1 MADLDRNKQTVI
13 AFITRAFNDKQPA
26 DAVAKYVGSAYIQH
40 DPQSPDGAEAFVQF
54 ATGFAGQ
61 FPQLSIDIKRVIA
74 EGDLV
79 VSHLLIN
86 MAPEDRGM
94 AAVDIF
100 RLQDGKIVEHW
111 DVLQPAPEKAAN
123 NNTMF

>member
-26 DAVAKYVGSAYIQH
+26 DAVAKYVGSEYIQH
-40 DPQSPDGAEAFVQF
+40 DPQSPDGAEAFIQF
-54 ATGFAGQ
+54 ASGFAGQ

-79 VSHLLIN
+79 VAHLLITKV
-86 MAPEDRGM
+86 PENRGM
-94 AAVDIF
+94 AGVDIF
-100 RLQDGKIVEHW
+100 RLQNGKIVEHW
-111 DVLQPAPEKAAN
+111 DVLQPVPEQAAN

>member
-1 MADLDRNKQTVI
+1 MADLESNKQTVI
-13 AFITRAFNDKQPA
+13 AFSSRAFNDKQPA
-26 DAVAKYVGSAYIQH
+26 DAVAKYVGSEYIQH
-40 DPQSPDGAEAFVQF
+40 DPQSPNGAEAFIQF

-79 VSHLLIN
+79 AAHLLIN
-86 MAPEDRGM
+86 MAPENRGM
-94 AAVDIF
+94 AGVDIF

-111 DVLQPAPEKAAN
+111 DVLQPVPEQAAN
-123 NNTMF
+123 DNTMF